1 MKNYLGFT
9 FLGIIFL
16 GFALQCQSTPT
27 SSSKTLEDPSVKGDT
42 IRIANEELEYEVI
55 ILDANFQSWYV
66 TNARPRGYYNQEY
79 FEARNRIWIA
89 EYNRRAMNP
98 FQYSNIQYPQA
109 IDYQPK
115 INYGYEVNYMLF
127 NYLVYFQMTNRTNL
141 GGFTARP

>member
-1 MKNYLGFT
+1 MKNYIGIT

-16 GFALQCQSTPT
+16 GFALQCHSTPT
-27 SSSKTLEDPSVKGDT
+27 STSKTLEDPSIKGDT
-42 IRIANEELEYEVI
+42 IRIVNEELEYEVI
-55 ILDANFQSWYV
+55 ILDANFSGWFYS
-66 TNARPRGYYNQEY
+66 NARPRGYYNQPY
-79 FEARNRIWIA
+79 LEARNKIWIN

-98 FQYSNIQYPQA
+98 FQYSNLQYPQT
-109 IDYQPK
+109 IDYYPN

>member
-16 GFALQCQSTPT
+16 GFVLQCQSTPNNAA
-27 SSSKTLEDPSVKGDT
+27 KTLEDPSVKGDT

-79 FEARNRIWIA
+79 LEARNRIWIA

-98 FQYSNIQYPQA
+98 FQYSNLQYPLA
-109 IDYQPK
+109 IDYQPN